1 MQVAQRARG
10 RFMTVEGVDGA
21 GKSTQLQWIA
31 GWLRQQG
38 IDFVQTR
45 EPGGTPLGEQLRA
58 LVLSQ
63 PMDIET
69 EALLMFAGR
78 REHIVQVIEPAL
90 ARGQWVLCDRFT
102 DASYAYQG
110 GGRGLSAARL
120 ATLEHWV
127 QGLPGQ
133 MLQPDLTL
141 LFDVPLGVSQARMAA
156 SREQL
161 DRFEREAEAFHA
173 RVRDAY
179 LARAAADPQRIQ
191 IIDAARDIAAVQA
204 ELGTRLGA
212 WLSAIQQGQA

>member
-1 MQVAQRARG
+1 M
-10 RFMTVEGVDGA
+10 
-21 GKSTQLQWIA
+21 QWIA

-127 QGLPGQ
+127 QGLPGRCCS
-133 MLQPDLTL
+133 P
-141 LFDVPLGVSQARMAA
+141 
-156 SREQL
+156 
-161 DRFEREAEAFHA
+161 
-173 RVRDAY
+173 
-179 LARAAADPQRIQ
+179 I
-191 IIDAARDIAAVQA
+191 
-204 ELGTRLGA
+204 
-212 WLSAIQQGQA
+212 